1 MHPEKTDLIKTI
13 RSLRMGN
20 PMTTGKKEDWLLK
33 FYEGSFLVKGWNHYT
48 NEVLKIVSPDNKDHV
63 KGLLDSLGGKT
74 GSEWARDNKVR
85 KINSTKLKQW
95 GDDLQSAVKKGP
107 DAIMETIHLIESE
120 VDSILA

>member
-1 MHPEKTDLIKTI
+1 
-13 RSLRMGN
+13 MGN
-20 PMTTGKKEDWLLK
+20 PMTTKNKEKWLLK

-48 NEVLKIVSPDNKDHV
+48 NEVLKIVPPDNKDHV
-63 KGLLDSLGGKT
+63 KRLLDSLGEKI

-95 GDDLQSAVKKGP
+95 GDELQKAKKQGP

-120 VDSILA
+120 VDSLLA